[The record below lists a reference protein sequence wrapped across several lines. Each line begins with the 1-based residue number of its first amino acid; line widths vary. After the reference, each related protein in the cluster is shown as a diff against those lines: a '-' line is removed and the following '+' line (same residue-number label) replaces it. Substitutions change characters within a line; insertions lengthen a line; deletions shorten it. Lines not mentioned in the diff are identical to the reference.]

1 MNQRNHTGPVEKVT
15 QASANLTY
23 IEGLTKHRRIN
34 RDAVQK
40 AIDDTNEILESLSYQ
55 LQQRSLT

>member
-1 MNQRNHTGPVEKVT
+1 MNQTNHKSPVEKIT

-40 AIDDTNEILESLSYQ
+40 AVEDTKEILESLCYQ